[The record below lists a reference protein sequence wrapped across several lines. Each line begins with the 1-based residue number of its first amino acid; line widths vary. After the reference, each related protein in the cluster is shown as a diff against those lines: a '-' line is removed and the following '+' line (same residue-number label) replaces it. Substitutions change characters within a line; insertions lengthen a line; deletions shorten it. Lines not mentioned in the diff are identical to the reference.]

1 MKKLLLISALALSCL
16 FANAQDGLKGTWF
29 VGGQVGFGSDK
40 SYTTSSDQIVERKVN
55 DFAVAPL
62 VGTFIS
68 PSVAVGA
75 ALGFESGKVKIAGV
89 QTEKTTDIAIMPFAR
104 KYWNISGGLYF
115 FGQAALPV
123 SFGSTE
129 YGSGDTKLKVND
141 TNIAVALAPGFDYII
156 NDWISVETSF
166 TVLSAR
172 YNSSKPKGGDS
183 SNSFR
188 FNGDTHGTEIGD
200 LTIGVKFLF

>member
-1 MKKLLLISALALSCL
+1 MKKLLLVSALALSCL

-40 SYTTSSDQIVERKVN
+40 SYATSSGQALERKVN
-55 DFAVAPL
+55 DFTVAPL
-62 VGTFIS
+62 VGTFVT

-75 ALGFESGKVKIAGV
+75 ALGFESGKVKVGGE
-89 QTEKTTDIAIMPFAR
+89 QTEKSTDFSIMPFAR
-104 KYWNISGGLYF
+104 KYWNITGGLYF
-115 FGQAALPV
+115 FGQAALPL

-129 YGSGDTKLKVND
+129 YGSGDNKLKVND

-166 TVLSAR
+166 TILSAR

-188 FNGDTHGTEIGD
+188 FNGNTHGTEIGD

>member
-1 MKKLLLISALALSCL
+1 MKKLLLVSALALSCL

-40 SYTTSSDQIVERKVN
+40 SYTSSAGETAEQKVS
-55 DFAVAPL
+55 DFAVAPMF
-62 VGTFIS
+62 GTFIS

-75 ALGFESGKVKIAGV
+75 ALGFDS
-89 QTEKTTDIAIMPFAR
+89 EKTKVGGEQTLKASNFSIAPFAR
-104 KYWNISGGLYF
+104 KYWNITGGLHF
-115 FGQAALPV
+115 FGEAKLPV
-123 SFGSTE
+123 SFGNTK
-129 YGSGDTKLKVND
+129 YGIGEHELKVNR
-141 TNIAVALAPGFDYII
+141 TEIGVVLSPGFDYII

-166 TVLSAR
+166 SLLSAT
-172 YNSSKPKGGDS
+172 YNSSRPKGGDS

-188 FNGDTHGTEIGD
+188 FNGNTHQTEIGD

>member
-1 MKKLLLISALALSCL
+1 MKKLLLVSALALSCL

-40 SYTTSSDQIVERKVN
+40 SYTTSSGQALERKVN
-55 DFAVAPL
+55 DFTVAPL
-62 VGTFIS
+62 VGTFVT

-75 ALGFESGKVKIAGV
+75 ALGFESGKVKVGGE
-89 QTEKTTDIAIMPFAR
+89 QTEKSTDFSIMPFAR
-104 KYWNISGGLYF
+104 KYWNITGGLYF
-115 FGQAALPV
+115 FGQAALPL

-129 YGSGDTKLKVND
+129 YGSGDNKLKVND

-166 TVLSAR
+166 TILSAR

-188 FNGDTHGTEIGD
+188 FNGNTHGTEIGD